1 MSDGTGADGRFRPV
15 ETQRLDA
22 FVDAAFAFAVSLL
35 IIAGGEPLRSFDD
48 LVRALLRI
56 PSFLAGFALIILFWL
71 AHRTWSSLG
80 PKRDGM
86 ATLLSVAVVFSVLV
100 FVFPLRLL
108 TETALHF
115 MSGGRLPGGGL
126 IDSFGQLG
134 WTYAIYGFGFSLLS
148 LLYILLFRHARASLE
163 PGEPRWT
170 AANDWARTWTLAAV
184 TGIVS
189 GALALSPLLPAA
201 PWLPGFTYWAMPL
214 GIWAFALMDR
224 QRMRRRPAEGPRRGA
239 LDGPAPPV

>member
-1 MSDGTGADGRFRPV
+1 MGDKTGSGGRFRPA

-48 LVRALLRI
+48 LIRALLRI

-80 PKRDGM
+80 PRRDGM

-108 TETALHF
+108 TETALYF
-115 MSGGRLPGGGL
+115 ISGGRLPGGGL
-126 IDSFGQLG
+126 IESFGQLG
-134 WTYAIYGFGFSLLS
+134 WTYAIYGFGFSILS
-148 LLYILLFRHARASLE
+148 VLYVLLFRHARAGLE
-163 PGEPRWT
+163 RDDPRWT
-170 AANDWARTWTLAAV
+170 AANDWGRTWTLAAV
-184 TGIVS
+184 TGVVS
-189 GALALSPLLPAA
+189 GAVALSPLLPSA
-201 PWLPGFTYWAMPL
+201 PWLPGCIYWLMPL
-214 GIWAFALMDR
+214 GIWGFAIMDR
-224 QRMRRRPAEGPRRGA
+224 RRARRQA
-239 LDGPAPPV
+239 D

>member
-1 MSDGTGADGRFRPV
+1 MSDTTGSTLPFRHA

-48 LVRALLRI
+48 LVQALLRI

-80 PKRDGM
+80 PRRDSM

-115 MSGGRLPGGGL
+115 MSGGRLPGGDL
-126 IDSFGQLG
+126 LESFAQLG
-134 WTYAIYGFGFSLLS
+134 WMYAIYGFGFSFLS
-148 LLYILLFRHARASLE
+148 VLYLLLFRHARAGVE
-163 PGEPRWT
+163 MDDPRWT
-170 AANDWARTWTLAAV
+170 AASDWGRTWALAAV
-184 TGIVS
+184 TGILS
-189 GALALSPLLPAA
+189 GAVALSPLLPSA
-201 PWLPGFTYWAMPL
+201 PWLPGFTYWLMPL
-214 GIWAFALMDR
+214 GIWTFAILD
-224 QRMRRRPAEGPRRGA
+224 RRRTRRRQAG
-239 LDGPAPPV
+239 

>member
-1 MSDGTGADGRFRPV
+1 MDEAANGIGRSTPTEV
-15 ETQRLDA
+15 NRLDA

-48 LVRALLRI
+48 LLRALARI
-56 PSFLAGFALIILFWL
+56 PSFLAGFALIVLFWL

-80 PKRDGM
+80 PKRDGS
-86 ATLLSVAVVFSVLV
+86 ATLLSLAIVFAVLV

-108 TETALHF
+108 TETAMHF

-126 IDSFGQLG
+126 IASFDQLG

-148 LLYILLFRHARASLE
+148 VLYVLLFHHARAGLP
-163 PGEPRWT
+163 PGEPRHT

-184 TGIVS
+184 TGVLS
-189 GALALSPLLPAA
+189 GGLALSPLLPAA
-201 PWLPGFTYWAMPL
+201 PWLPGFTYWIMPL
-214 GIWAFALMDR
+214 GIWAFALLD
-224 QRMRRRPAEGPRRGA
+224 RRRMKRAAGA
-239 LDGPAPPV
+239 G

>member
-1 MSDGTGADGRFRPV
+1 MGEGTGTGARFRPA

-80 PKRDGM
+80 PRRDGM

-134 WTYAIYGFGFSLLS
+134 WTYAIYGFGFSILS
-148 LLYILLFRHARASLE
+148 VLYVLLFRHARAGLE
-163 PGEPRWT
+163 RDDPRWV
-170 AANDWARTWTLAAV
+170 AASDWGRTWTLAAV
-184 TGIVS
+184 TGVVS
-189 GALALSPLLPAA
+189 GALALSPLLPSA
-201 PWLPGFTYWAMPL
+201 PWLPGFAYWVMPL
-214 GIWAFALMDR
+214 GIWGFALMDR
-224 QRMRRRPAEGPRRGA
+224 RRMRRQVG
-239 LDGPAPPV
+239 

>member
-1 MSDGTGADGRFRPV
+1 MADKTEPGGRFRPA

-48 LVRALLRI
+48 LVQALLRI

-80 PKRDGM
+80 PRRDGM

-115 MSGGRLPGGGL
+115 MSGGWLPGGDL
-126 IDSFGQLG
+126 LESFNQLG
-134 WTYAIYGFGFSLLS
+134 WMYAIYGFGFSILS
-148 LLYILLFRHARASLE
+148 VLYVLLFRHARAGLE
-163 PGEPRWT
+163 RDDPRWT
-170 AANDWARTWTLAAV
+170 AANDWGRTWALAAV
-184 TGIVS
+184 TGVVS
-189 GALALSPLLPAA
+189 GAVALSPVLPSA
-201 PWLPGFTYWAMPL
+201 PWLPGFTYWLMPV
-214 GIWAFALMDR
+214 GIWVFAIMDR
-224 QRMRRRPAEGPRRGA
+224 RRARRQAG
-239 LDGPAPPV
+239 